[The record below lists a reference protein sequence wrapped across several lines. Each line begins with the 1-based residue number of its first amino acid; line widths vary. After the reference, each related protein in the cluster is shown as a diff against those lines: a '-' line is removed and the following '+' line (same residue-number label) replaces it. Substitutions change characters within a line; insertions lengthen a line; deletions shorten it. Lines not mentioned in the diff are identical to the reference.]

1 MRQDRLPSIRHV
13 KFPKGY
19 RGWDE
24 GYIHVGPEDG
34 RRYHVTSLRLITSNA
49 ALYPHRHDWHCDLRV
64 GMTTFRTKRYTE
76 SPPCRPPPLLPCCPL
91 SLCMRAYVY
100 IATPRLRGEGWV
112 GKKHDMKDVS

>member
-34 RRYHVTSLRLITSNA
+34 RRYHVTSLRLITSTA

-64 GMTTFRTKRYTE
+64 GMTTFRTKGTQNLLLAAP
-76 SPPCRPPPLLPCCPL
+76 SPSTMLP
-91 SLCMRAYVY
+91 AIFVY
-100 IATPRLRGEGWV
+100 ASVRVHRHPEAG
-112 GKKHDMKDVS
+112 